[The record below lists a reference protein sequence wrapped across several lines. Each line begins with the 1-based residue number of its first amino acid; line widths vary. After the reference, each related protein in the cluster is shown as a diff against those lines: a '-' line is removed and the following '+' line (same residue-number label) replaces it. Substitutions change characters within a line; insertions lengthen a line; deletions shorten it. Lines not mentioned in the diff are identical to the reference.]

1 MAENEKDRNPGYG
14 IFGLSNPR
22 PGEGGAAGAGSE
34 APSANA
40 PQTIVVQTPP
50 QGFAGGQLLPILVV
64 LLLVVSG
71 VNLYLGLTT
80 RQQLQ
85 ETIARQEDQANLLT
99 RRLDSSDQL
108 YADLRGEFQVT
119 RERLGLTQ
127 QELERARSLASNIQ
141 KEQREAVQ
149 TLTAA
154 IEQKAGAEE
163 VDQLQAEAN
172 KKFGALTGDLAGTQ
186 QDLEATKQ
194 ALAGARGELGSAIA
208 RTRDELVALARRSDR
223 DYFEFSLPKRR
234 ARQKIGTLVIELDKA
249 DPKKNLYNINLYFDD
264 KRTPRKDRAI
274 NEPLYFYVH
283 GAGSALELVVNKVG
297 KDSVAG
303 YVSAPKGFFA
313 DTPNVLAAR
322 PGA

>member
-14 IFGLSNPR
+14 IFGLNNPP
-22 PGEGGAAGAGSE
+22 PGEAAAAGAGSD
-34 APSANA
+34 APSASA
-40 PQTIVVQTPP
+40 PQTIVVQAP
-50 QGFAGGQLLPILVV
+50 QGLAGGQLVPILVV

-80 RQQLQ
+80 RQRLQ
-85 ETIARQEDQANLLT
+85 EAIAKQEDQANLLT

-127 QELERARSLASNIQ
+127 QELERARTLAANIQ
-141 KEQREAVQ
+141 KEQKEAVQ

-172 KKFGALTGDLAGTQ
+172 KKFGALSGDLAGTQ
-186 QDLEATKQ
+186 KDLEATKQ

-208 RTRDELVALARRSDR
+208 RTRDELIALARRSDR
-223 DYFEFSLPKRR
+223 DYFEFNLPRKR

-283 GAGSALELVVNKVG
+283 GASSALELVVNKVG
-297 KDSVAG
+297 KDSIAG

-313 DTPNVLAAR
+313 DTPNVLASR